1 MLLYHSNRDNRPEY
15 LNSLFRMSVIQKGVI
30 MWDMAHVS
38 YYTSVAIQN
47 NPVRLH
53 YSHNY
58 SPQFS
63 EELRLHFAALY
74 IKQAEY
80 SAPGVPHMGWR
91 LRLCHA
97 SWFLSFVALFFMIF
111 LYEFSCM
118 SVTLHPPS
126 NPRVSAYF
134 FPYTIYLDYLWKEV
148 YTSQKG
154 RWRVRRV
161 RIVVLCL
168 WFIVCMSV
176 HWLLQPEHS
185 LK

>member
-63 EELRLHFAALY
+63 EELTLHFAALY

-97 SWFLSFVALFFMIF
+97 SWFLSFVALFFMGFFVWVFMYECHSSPSIHPSGKCVLLPIYYLSRLSMDRSVHLPEGQMKSKKSENCCIVF
-111 LYEFSCM
+111 MIYCLYECSL
-118 SVTLHPPS
+118 VVATRTL
-126 NPRVSAYF
+126 
-134 FPYTIYLDYLWKEV
+134 T
-148 YTSQKG
+148 
-154 RWRVRRV
+154 
-161 RIVVLCL
+161 
-168 WFIVCMSV
+168 
-176 HWLLQPEHS
+176 
-185 LK
+185 